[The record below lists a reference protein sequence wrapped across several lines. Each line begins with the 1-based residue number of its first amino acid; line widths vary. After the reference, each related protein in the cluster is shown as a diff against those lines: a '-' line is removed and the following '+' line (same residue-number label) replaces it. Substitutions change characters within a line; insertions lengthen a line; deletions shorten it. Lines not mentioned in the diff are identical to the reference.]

1 MLMERTESKLF
12 EFEVS
17 GDYAMFADPMT
28 KAGGERLSF
37 QVPTYEAIKGILHS
51 IYWKPTLTWIVHS
64 VRVMNRI
71 QTETL
76 GIKNMVYSGGNDLSF
91 NTYLRKV
98 RYQVRA
104 FYVWNMN
111 RPEYEVDRIFGKHD
125 AIIERMIRAGGR
137 RDVFLG
143 SRECQGYVE
152 PAAFGE
158 GKGYYDSSGKRLFG
172 FMYHGVTYPDEA
184 LLEED
189 KGMMSVR
196 FWSCYMDNGVIS
208 FPKPEDCPEKRHLKK
223 MEMKNFHAM
232 EGSGVCELDS

>member
-17 GDYAMFADPMT
+17 GDYAIFADPMT

-76 GIKNMVYSGGNDLSF
+76 GVKNMVYSGGNDLSF

-104 FYVWNMN
+104 YYIWNMN

-125 AIIERMIRAGGR
+125 AIIERMIRLWYWQA
-137 RDVFLG
+137 
-143 SRECQGYVE
+143 
-152 PAAFGE
+152 
-158 GKGYYDSSGKRLFG
+158 
-172 FMYHGVTYPDEA
+172 
-184 LLEED
+184 
-189 KGMMSVR
+189 
-196 FWSCYMDNGVIS
+196 
-208 FPKPEDCPEKRHLKK
+208 
-223 MEMKNFHAM
+223 
-232 EGSGVCELDS
+232 